1 VLVRRAWTIRFERT
15 NEVTRSRALLG
26 VLLALGLATLWAC
39 GTPKQQV
46 MKPAPET
53 EIVLLYHSDTK
64 AEIEECG

>member
-1 VLVRRAWTIRFERT
+1 MSNRRVLLA
-15 NEVTRSRALLG
+15 
-26 VLLALGLATLWAC
+26 VLLALGLAGVYAC
-39 GTPKQQV
+39 GKPQQQV

>member
-1 VLVRRAWTIRFERT
+1 VLVSGLDVWFERT
-15 NEVTRSRALLG
+15 NVLTTRR
-26 VLLALGLATLWAC
+26 VLLAALLALVLVGLHAC

>member
-1 VLVRRAWTIRFERT
+1 
-15 NEVTRSRALLG
+15 
-26 VLLALGLATLWAC
+26 VLLALVLALGAVGLYAC
-39 GTPKQQV
+39 GKPQQA

>member
-1 VLVRRAWTIRFERT
+1 MTPRRVVLA
-15 NEVTRSRALLG
+15 
-26 VLLALGLATLWAC
+26 VLLAAAVAGLYAC
-39 GTPKQQV
+39 GKPREQV